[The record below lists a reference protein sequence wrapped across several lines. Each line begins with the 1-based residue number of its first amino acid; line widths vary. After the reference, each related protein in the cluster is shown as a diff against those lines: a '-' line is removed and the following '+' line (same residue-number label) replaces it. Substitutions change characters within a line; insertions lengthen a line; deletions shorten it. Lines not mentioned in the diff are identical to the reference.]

1 MIYKILYTLGICE
14 MIIGAIGTYV
24 NQSHEI
30 FAFIVS
36 DALIFLLLFIIHINK
51 KGTVLKSFSFLSV
64 IFGLFSLISISI
76 NPADEAGALGCAFI
90 VITIIATIL
99 GLLEVASYKTKIK

>member
-1 MIYKILYTLGICE
+1 MIYKILYTLGICG

-36 DALIFLLLFIIHINK
+36 DALIFLLLFIIYINK

-76 NPADEAGALGCAFI
+76 NPTDEAGVLGYIFI
-90 VITIIATIL
+90 ILTIIATIL
-99 GLLEVASYKTKIK
+99 GLIEVVSYKQK